1 MLLPV
6 FCMEFIP
13 KEIEAYAEAHTEP
26 ESELLRQLNRD
37 THAKVMRP
45 RMLSGHLQGRLL
57 ALFSRLIRPH
67 RILEIGT
74 YTGYSALC
82 LCEGLAADGKIITI
96 DSNEELESFTSAAF
110 ARSEYAAHIDYR
122 IGKALAILP
131 TLAGPFDL
139 VFIDADK
146 VNYSRY
152 YDMILDKLRPGGI
165 IMADNV
171 LWSGKIVETSAR
183 QSDRD
188 TMALLAFNKK
198 IREDQRVKCLLLP
211 VRDGI
216 MVAQKI

>member
-1 MLLPV
+1 
-6 FCMEFIP
+6 MEFIP

-26 ESELLRQLNRD
+26 ENELLRQLNRE

-45 RMLSGHLQGRLL
+45 RMLSGHMQGRLL

-82 LCEGLAADGKIITI
+82 LCEGLAEDGKIITI
-96 DSNEELESFTSAAF
+96 DRNEELEGFTSAAF
-110 ARSEYAAHIDYR
+110 DRSEYRSQIDYR
-122 IGKALAILP
+122 IGNALDILP

-146 VNYSRY
+146 ANYSQY
-152 YDMILDKLRPGGI
+152 YDMILHKLRPGGI

-171 LWSGKIVETSAR
+171 LWSGKIVEAPAR
-183 QSDRD
+183 QTDRD

>member
-1 MLLPV
+1 
-6 FCMEFIP
+6 MEFIP

-26 ESELLRQLNRD
+26 ENELLRQLNRD
-37 THAKVMRP
+37 THAKIMRP

-57 ALFSRLIRPH
+57 ALFSRLVHPH
-67 RILEIGT
+67 HILEIGT

-82 LCEGLAADGKIITI
+82 LCEGLAPGGKLTTI
-96 DSNEELESFTSAAF
+96 DSNEELEGFARETF
-110 ARSEYAAHIDYR
+110 ARSEYHTQIDYR
-122 IGKALAILP
+122 IGKALDILP

-139 VFIDADK
+139 MFIDADK

-171 LWSGKIVETSAR
+171 LWSGKIVDPSAAK
-183 QSDRD
+183 SDRD
-188 TMALLAFNKK
+188 TQALLAFNKK
-198 IREDQRVKCLLLP
+198 IREDTQVKCLLLP

>member
-1 MLLPV
+1 
-6 FCMEFIP
+6 MEFIP

-26 ESELLRQLNRD
+26 ESELLRQLNRE

-45 RMLSGHLQGRLL
+45 RMLSGHMQGRLL

-67 RILEIGT
+67 HILEIGT

-82 LCEGLAADGKIITI
+82 LCEGLADDGRLITI
-96 DSNEELESFTSAAF
+96 DSNEELEKFTSAAF
-110 ARSEYAAHIDYR
+110 ARSEYRSRIDYR
-122 IGKALAILP
+122 IGQALDILP

-146 VNYSRY
+146 SNYSRY

-171 LWSGKIVETSAR
+171 LWSGKIVEASAR

-188 TMALLAFNKK
+188 TIALLAFNKK
-198 IREDQRVKCLLLP
+198 IREDIRVTCLLLP
-211 VRDGI
+211 LRDGI